1 MLHLFPHYSVILIH
15 RVSQHLP
22 RSFEEIKSLIGD
34 FYLDGK
40 STVPSTPQQQQQ
52 SSSSSISSLSSTSN
66 VSLTNPPNP
75 SASPFSITDDP
86 TVESTRLK
94 LAHRLAI

>member
-1 MLHLFPHYSVILIH
+1 MFN
-15 RVSQHLP
+15 
-22 RSFEEIKSLIGD
+22 
-34 FYLDGK
+34 LDVK
-40 STVPSTPQQQQQ
+40 PNVTSPQPQPQQQ

-75 SASPFSITDDP
+75 IGSPYSVTSSINDDP

>member
-1 MLHLFPHYSVILIH
+1 MFRKKKKLSWFLYRNKDQLFN
-15 RVSQHLP
+15 
-22 RSFEEIKSLIGD
+22 
-34 FYLDGK
+34 LDVK
-40 STVPSTPQQQQQ
+40 PNVTSPQQQQ

-75 SASPFSITDDP
+75 TGSPYSVTSSINDDP